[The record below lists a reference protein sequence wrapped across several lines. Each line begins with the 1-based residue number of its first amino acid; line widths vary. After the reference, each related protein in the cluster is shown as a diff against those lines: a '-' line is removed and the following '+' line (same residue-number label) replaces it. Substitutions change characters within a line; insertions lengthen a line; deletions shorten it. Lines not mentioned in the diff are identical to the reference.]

1 MVGYPIAPDVL
12 TIIPEEI
19 ATRHQVIPYMRVG
32 GLVRIATTRPIQPET
47 KQVLERLH
55 SKEVKELTVT
65 LCSKSSFMYGVN
77 LYQALPKVE
86 RASGTVNVTEEKE
99 HEFTLEMGDL
109 GQLKRKL
116 QSASTTNVL
125 DFLFAGAVLMKATD
139 IHLDPSEKD
148 IRVRFRID
156 GVLAEIVSLDKA
168 GQKAVDSRIKFL
180 AKMRLD
186 KGTGP
191 QDGRFG
197 VAVQGSEL
205 DIRASALPTSFG
217 DAFVLRLLTG
227 DIKEL
232 SLAQLGMRPDAI
244 KVIEEAISKPQGII
258 FNTGPTGS
266 GKTTTLYAILK
277 KLNTPERKIIT
288 LEDPIEYRIEGVE
301 QVQVSAE
308 KHLSFSD
315 GLRAILRQDPD
326 IVMVGEV
333 RDPETAKTA
342 MQAAMTGHLV
352 LTTLHTNNAPA
363 ALPRLVEMGVDPFLL
378 TGTINL
384 IIAQRLVRKLC
395 TQCGG
400 KGCKV
405 CRGTGFSGRVAIVEV
420 LKPTPEFEEL
430 VTQKAPL
437 SRIIEL
443 ARKQGMMTMEED
455 GMEKVKA
462 GVTTKEEIWRVTKT

>member
-1 MVGYPIAPDVL
+1 
-12 TIIPEEI
+12 
-19 ATRHQVIPYMRVG
+19 MRVG

-77 LYQALPKVE
+77 LYQALPKIE
-86 RASGTVNVTEEKE
+86 RASGMVNVTEEKE

-191 QDGRFG
+191 QDGRFS

-217 DAFVLRLLTG
+217 DAFVLRLLSG

-232 SLAQLGMRPDAI
+232 SLQQLGMRPDAI

-266 GKTTTLYAILK
+266 GKTTTLYAVLK
-277 KLNTPERKIIT
+277 KLNIPERKIIT

-301 QVQVSAE
+301 QVQVNAE
-308 KHLSFSD
+308 KNLSFF
-315 GLRAILRQDPD
+315 LRC
-326 IVMVGEV
+326 
-333 RDPETAKTA
+333 
-342 MQAAMTGHLV
+342 
-352 LTTLHTNNAPA
+352 
-363 ALPRLVEMGVDPFLL
+363 
-378 TGTINL
+378 
-384 IIAQRLVRKLC
+384 LC
-395 TQCGG
+395 TMAE
-400 KGCKV
+400 
-405 CRGTGFSGRVAIVEV
+405 FSCQEGA
-420 LKPTPEFEEL
+420 
-430 VTQKAPL
+430 
-437 SRIIEL
+437 
-443 ARKQGMMTMEED
+443 
-455 GMEKVKA
+455 
-462 GVTTKEEIWRVTKT
+462 